1 MIQKKILAAAVM
13 AASLVVPI
21 ISAGAPA
28 AQAEETPAHSVASQV
43 LQKYAAGKV
52 IVDPIRVGDK
62 HITGKV
68 EFAVGE
74 KSKEVGARFDRRV
87 HVEKATVT
95 RENTGTIDFVPF
107 SIPIPNLYNLE
118 YEEPITVGI
127 IGHFD
132 SLKPV
137 FVEKRITPEPPKPGQ
152 TPGRDNAPGQKPGAT
167 PKPPQRPGGGNGGMM
182 LGSSGSSNLFG

>member
-1 MIQKKILAAAVM
+1 MIQKKVLAAAVV
-13 AASLVVPI
+13 AASLVVPVA
-21 ISAGAPA
+21 SALAPA
-28 AQAEETPAHSVASQV
+28 AQAKETSAYAAAQASKTNAVDQV
-43 LQKYAAGKV
+43 LV
-52 IVDPIRVGDK
+52 NTIHIGDK

-68 EFAVGE
+68 EFAPGE
-74 KSKEVGARFDRRV
+74 TSKEVGARFDRRS
-87 HVEKATVT
+87 HLEKVAVT
-95 RENTGTIDFVPF
+95 RENSGTTELVPF
-107 SIPIPNLYNLE
+107 SIPIPSAYVLKDG
-118 YEEPITVGI
+118 EPITVGI

-152 TPGRDNAPGQKPGAT
+152 TPGGDNAPGQKPGVT